1 MSIGRAALNSLDMI
15 KQEKELQL
23 LHMKNNTQTA
33 AEAFRQM
40 LRANEKNAAG
50 AVIQDQQ
57 IKFQT
62 KVIEGTRDIQF

>member
-1 MSIGRAALNSLDMI
+1 MSIGRAVFNSLDMI

-23 LHMKNNTQTA
+23 LHMKNNSQTA

-50 AVIQDQQ
+50 SIIQDQQ